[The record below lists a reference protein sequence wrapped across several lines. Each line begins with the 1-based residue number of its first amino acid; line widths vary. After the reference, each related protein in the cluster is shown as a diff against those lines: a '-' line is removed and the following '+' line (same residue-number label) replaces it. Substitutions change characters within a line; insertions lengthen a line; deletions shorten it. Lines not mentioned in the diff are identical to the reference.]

1 MSGVLRWID
10 NMANTTN
17 QPGIVNSWSL
27 LAFAKTHG
35 QMKVTAPMTHVN
47 SETGEEFT
55 ASSCAFI
62 HPTEK
67 DDQGRAKICFVGF
80 SRNLG
85 ELSATQIAA
94 RQNDLQIVEQA
105 NGRYVLCEQGGGW
118 DEVALDI

>member
-1 MSGVLRWID
+1 
-10 NMANTTN
+10 MANTTN

-27 LAFAKTHG
+27 LAFAKSHG

-55 ASSCAFI
+55 ARSCAFI

-67 DDQGRAKICFVGF
+67 DEQGRASICFVGF

-85 ELSATQIAA
+85 ELTAAQIAA
-94 RQNDLQIVEQA
+94 RQNDLQVVEQA
-105 NGRYVLCEQGGGW
+105 NGRYVLCEQGGGL
-118 DEVALDI
+118 DEVTLNI

>member
-1 MSGVLRWID
+1 
-10 NMANTTN
+10 MADVNN
-17 QPGIVNSWSL
+17 SRIVNSWGL

-55 ASSCAFI
+55 ARSCAFV

-67 DDQGRAKICFVGF
+67 DEQGRAAVCFVGF

-85 ELSATQIAA
+85 ELSASEIAA
-94 RQNDLQIVEQA
+94 KQNDLQVVELD
-105 NGRYVLCEQGGGW
+105 NGRFTLCEAGGSAW
-118 DEVALDI
+118 DEVALDL

>member
-1 MSGVLRWID
+1 
-10 NMANTTN
+10 MATTN

-27 LAFAKTHG
+27 LAFAKSHG

-55 ASSCAFI
+55 ATSCAFV

-67 DDQGRAKICFVGF
+67 DDQGRAAVCFVGF

-85 ELSATQIAA
+85 ELSAKEIASK
-94 RQNDLQIVEQA
+94 QNELQVVEMQ
-105 NGRYVLCEQGGGW
+105 NGRYVLCEQGNSSW
-118 DEVALDI
+118 EDVALNIG

>member
-1 MSGVLRWID
+1 
-10 NMANTTN
+10 MATTN

-27 LAFAKTHG
+27 LAFAKAHG

-55 ASSCAFI
+55 ATSCAFV

-67 DDQGRAKICFVGF
+67 DDQGRAAVCFVGF

-85 ELSATQIAA
+85 ELSAKEIASK
-94 RQNDLQIVEQA
+94 QDDLVSRAILLGKMWPSTSA
-105 NGRYVLCEQGGGW
+105 NAVKSVIADLLAVIW
-118 DEVALDI
+118 I

>member
-1 MSGVLRWID
+1 
-10 NMANTTN
+10 MATTN

-27 LAFAKTHG
+27 LAFAKAHG

-55 ASSCAFI
+55 ATSCAFV

-67 DDQGRAKICFVGF
+67 DDQGRAAVCFVGF

-85 ELSATQIAA
+85 ELSAKEIASK
-94 RQNDLQIVEQA
+94 QDELQVVEMQ
-105 NGRYVLCEQGGGW
+105 NGRYVLCEQSNSSW
-118 DEVALDI
+118 EDVALNIG